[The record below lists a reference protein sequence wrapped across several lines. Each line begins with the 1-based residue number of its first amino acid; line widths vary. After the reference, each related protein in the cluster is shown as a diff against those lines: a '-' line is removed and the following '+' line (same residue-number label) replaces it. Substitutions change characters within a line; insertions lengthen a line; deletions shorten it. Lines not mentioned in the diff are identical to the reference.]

1 MSFYAIII
9 IALLG
14 LVITFGL
21 LIFQTGALFFK
32 RTDLSFY
39 LLLGMFFSI
48 VITVLLFNLDSY
60 FRFLL
65 TIEFLY
71 VLAILNQI
79 MTFFT
84 IKKLVKMKD
93 FYFNI
98 EDRNLKI
105 KNRFVVFDFGTTAVL
120 YYFIFYLNLA
130 KEVI

>member
-105 KNRFVVFDFGTTAVL
+105 KNRFVVFVFGTTAVL
-120 YYFIFYLNLA
+120 YYFIFYLNLV

>member
-21 LIFQTGALFFK
+21 LIFQTGVLFFK

-71 VLAILNQI
+71 FLAILNQI

>member
-1 MSFYAIII
+1 MSFFAIII
-9 IALLG
+9 ITLLG

-21 LIFQTGALFFK
+21 LIFQTGVLFFK

-48 VITVLLFNLDSY
+48 VLTVLLFNLDSY

-71 VLAILNQI
+71 FLVILNHI

-93 FYFNI
+93 FYFNM
-98 EDRNLKI
+98 EDRNFRI
-105 KNRFVVFDFGTTAVL
+105 KNRFVVFVFGTTAVF
-120 YYFIFYLNLA
+120 YYFIFYLNLV
-130 KEVI
+130 KRGI

>member
-21 LIFQTGALFFK
+21 LIFQTGVLFFK

-48 VITVLLFNLDSY
+48 VITVLLFNLDSF

-71 VLAILNQI
+71 FLAILNQI
-79 MTFFT
+79 LTFFT

-105 KNRFVVFDFGTTAVL
+105 KNRFVVFVFGTTAVL

>member
-1 MSFYAIII
+1 
-9 IALLG
+9 
-14 LVITFGL
+14 
-21 LIFQTGALFFK
+21 
-32 RTDLSFY
+32 
-39 LLLGMFFSI
+39 
-48 VITVLLFNLDSY
+48 
-60 FRFLL
+60 
-65 TIEFLY
+65 
-71 VLAILNQI
+71 

-105 KNRFVVFDFGTTAVL
+105 KNRFVVFVFGITAVL

>member
-1 MSFYAIII
+1 MSFFAIII
-9 IALLG
+9 VALLG

-21 LIFQTGALFFK
+21 LIFQTGVLFFK

-60 FRFLL
+60 FQFLL

-71 VLAILNQI
+71 FLAILNQI

-98 EDRNLKI
+98 EDRNLRM
-105 KNRFVVFDFGTTAVL
+105 KNRFVVFVFGTTAVL

>member
-71 VLAILNQI
+71 FLAILNQI